1 MDERRRKI
9 RRVQS
14 GSEREKETLLKALE
28 REKVL
33 EVLQRDRLLRSTEED
48 RIR

>member
-1 MDERRRKI
+1 MFRDCCLKMDL
-9 RRVQS
+9 S
-14 GSEREKETLLKALE
+14 FLKALE

-33 EVLQRDRLLRSTEED
+33 EVLQRDKQLRIIEEN